1 MSELPSHA
9 RVVVIGGGAVGCSS
23 LYHLALKGWTD
34 CLLLERDELT
44 SGSTWHAAGN
54 CPNFSGSWGIMKLQ
68 RYSTRLYVSLADR
81 VGYPINYHVTGAIR
95 LAQDRER
102 MLEFHHVA
110 GMARHQGIDFEM
122 LVPSEI
128 KARYPFVE
136 THDLVGGQWDPL
148 DGDIDPAQ
156 LTQALAKGA
165 RDLGQRIVRGCRV
178 TAISRTATG
187 EWRIDTPLG
196 SVTCEIVVNAA
207 GYRAA
212 EVGALVGRSVPSVA
226 MSHQYLVT
234 DQLPELQD
242 RAGKLPLLRDP
253 ADSYYLRQERHGLLL
268 GPYEWK
274 ATPHW
279 LDGIPDRFAFELYPD
294 DLERLEPN
302 IASATRRVPLLGKA
316 GIKKVINGP
325 IPYTPDGNPLIGP
338 APGLPRFYEACV
350 FSFGIVQAGGA
361 GKLLADWVVEGEPEW
376 DLWSLDPRRFTAH
389 VTPEYTR
396 AKAVELYQR
405 EYAISFPVEERP
417 AGRPAKTSP
426 VTARLAARGAVFGA
440 RNGWERAVWFP
451 KNAAEAALQERLTL
465 ERPAFTP
472 VIARECEAVAQRVG
486 LAELPGFT
494 RFEISGAGA
503 ADALDRMI
511 AGPLPRVGRVSLAY
525 TLTRA
530 GGVES
535 EFTITRLDDDRF
547 LLLSA
552 SSAEWH
558 DTDLLREWL
567 PASLSIRNETDAATT
582 LIVAGPRSR
591 ALLQGLTA
599 CDLET
604 TVFPWLAAR
613 RIAVAGIDVLALR
626 LSYTGELGWELHVP
640 MAKSGA
646 LYDALA
652 GAGEALGMAH
662 FGLHA
667 MDSMRLEKGY
677 RAWKQDLTSEY
688 SAFAAGLD
696 RFVKL
701 DKSADFRGKQALIA
715 EREAERSGRQGDR
728 LVALLVDAGA
738 ADAPATAS
746 VLRGEDRVGIVT
758 SGGFGHRIGKSIA
771 LAYVGAGQSR
781 IGTPLTI
788 DIYGERR
795 AANVVSQPF
804 YDPDNSRVM
813 A

>member
-68 RYSTRLYVSLADR
+68 RYSTRLYAGLAER

-102 MLEFHHVA
+102 ILEFNHVT

-122 LVPSEI
+122 LSPSQI
-128 KARYPFVE
+128 KARYPFIE

-178 TAISRTATG
+178 TAIARTASG
-187 EWRIDTPLG
+187 EWRIETPLG
-196 SVTCEIVVNAA
+196 SVSCEIVVNAA

-234 DQLPELQD
+234 DQLPELQS
-242 RAGKLPLLRDP
+242 RAAKLPLLRDP
-253 ADSYYLRQERHGLLL
+253 ADSYYLRQEGHGLLL
-268 GPYEWK
+268 GPYEWR

-279 LDGIPDRFAFELYPD
+279 LDGIPDQFAFELYPD

-302 IASATRRVPLLGKA
+302 IASATRRVPLLAKA

-389 VTPEYTR
+389 VTPRYTR
-396 AKAVELYQR
+396 ARAVELYQR
-405 EYAISFPVEERP
+405 EYAISFPFEERA

-451 KNAAEAALQERLTL
+451 KDAKEASLQERLTL

-472 VIARECEAVAQRVG
+472 AIARECEAVAKRVG

-494 RFEISGAGA
+494 RFTVSGSGA

-511 AGPLPRVGRVSLAY
+511 AGSLPRVGRVSLAY
-525 TLTRA
+525 TLTQK

-535 EFTITRLDDDRF
+535 EFTITRLDDDCF
-547 LLLSA
+547 LLQSA

-558 DTDLLREWL
+558 DADLLRERL
-567 PASLSIRNETDAATT
+567 PSSLSIENDTADFTT

-591 ALLQGLTA
+591 ALLRGLTRD
-599 CDLET
+599 DLET
-604 TVFPWLAAR
+604 SAFPWLGAR
-613 RIAVAGIDVLALR
+613 RVTVAGIDVLALR
-626 LSYTGELGWELHVP
+626 LSYVGELGWELHVP
-640 MAKSGA
+640 MTKAAS
-646 LYDALA
+646 LYEALA
-652 GAGEALGMAH
+652 DAGETHGMAH

-688 SAFAAGLD
+688 SALAAGLD
-696 RFVKL
+696 RFVKI
-701 DKSADFRGKQALIA
+701 DKPADFRGKQALVA
-715 EREAERSGRQGDR
+715 EREAQMRGHHGDR
-728 LVALLVDAGA
+728 LVALVVDAGA
-738 ADAPATAS
+738 ANAPVTAS
-746 VLRGEDRVGIVT
+746 VLAGEDRVGIVT
-758 SGGFGHRIGKSIA
+758 SGGFGHRIGQSIA
-771 LAYVGAGQSR
+771 LGYVAAHHVRTATLS
-781 IGTPLTI
+781 I
-788 DIYGERR
+788 DIHGERR
-795 AANVVSQPF
+795 AARVVGQPL
-804 YDPDNSRVM
+804 YDPRNIRM
-813 A
+813 ME